1 MTEEEKYRL
10 SELSEL
16 IYEHER
22 PTELPDNVLA
32 EYWRL
37 NWKKEDQMKRG
48 EMERENREWQASII
62 INILETFKKDC
73 MAIAKTQLN
82 NQRTRCLKLADKFGA
97 MSIDLREN
105 INTYF
110 SIMGF
115 WKM

>member
-10 SELSEL
+10 SELSEM

-37 NWKKEDQMKRG
+37 KWKKDNEMKRG
-48 EMERENREWQASII
+48 EMEKEARIEQAAIVV
-62 INILETFKKDC
+62 NILNTFEKDC
-73 MAIAKTQLN
+73 RAIAKTQLN

-97 MSIDLREN
+97 MSCELRVN

-115 WKM
+115 WKT